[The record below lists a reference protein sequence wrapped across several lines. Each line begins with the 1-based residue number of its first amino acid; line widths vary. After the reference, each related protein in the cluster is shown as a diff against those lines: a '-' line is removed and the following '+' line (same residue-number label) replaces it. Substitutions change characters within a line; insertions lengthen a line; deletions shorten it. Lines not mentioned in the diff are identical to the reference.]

1 MRHDTIR
8 RILESTLPTVDRDYK
23 ADANETAAMA
33 RQLEYFFT
41 KLYQIE
47 YAESMGRKIVPLNFE
62 VPSGASA
69 FTYVQMDERG
79 EADILD
85 SYARDFPLVEEFG
98 TESTGKTL
106 PISAGFFVSLQDLR
120 AAAMLGRDVESRK
133 ADMARRAVERKLDA
147 VLCTGDTK
155 SGLKGLANLTDPAVL
170 TGGTDFIGGWSTAT
184 SDQIQEDFEKLQ
196 KKIFDDTLGVHGN
209 PDNGT
214 KITLVLPP
222 AAYSAISTRRLDNF
236 HEMTVLQYMLKNSP
250 FVGDITSWARLATA
264 GAGSTPRAVWFE
276 RSNDVVEGI
285 ISQEVEVLPM
295 QPKALGWQVPLH
307 MRTGGVI
314 ARYPKAIFY
323 ADGI

>member
-1 MRHDTIR
+1 MRHDTIQ
-8 RILESTLPTVDRDYK
+8 RILERTLPVVDQDYRG
-23 ADANETAAMA
+23 DANETAAMA
-33 RQLEYFFT
+33 RQLEHFFS

-47 YAESMGRKIVPLNFE
+47 YAEAMGRKIVPLNFE

-85 SYARDFPLVEEFG
+85 SYSKDFPMVEEFG

-106 PISAGFFVSLQDLR
+106 PIAAGFFVSLQDLR
-120 AAAMLGRDVESRK
+120 AAAMLGRDIESRK
-133 ADMARRAVERKLDA
+133 ADMARRAMERKLDA
-147 VLCTGDTK
+147 ILCVGDTK
-155 SGLKGLANLTDPAVL
+155 SGLKGLANLSGPSVL
-170 TGGTDFIGGWSTAT
+170 TAGTDFTGGWSTAT
-184 SDQIQEDFEKLQ
+184 SDQIQEDVEALQ

-214 KITLVLPP
+214 KLTLALPP
-222 AAYSAISTRRLDNF
+222 AAYSAIATRRLDNF
-236 HEMTVLQYMLKNSP
+236 HEMTMLQYILKNSP
-250 FVGDITSWARLATA
+250 FVGDIVSWARLATA
-264 GAGSTPRAVWFE
+264 GASSATRAVWFE
-276 RSNDVVEGI
+276 RSNDVLEGI
-285 ISQEVEVLPM
+285 ISQEVEILPM

-323 ADGI
+323 ADGV